1 MQTMKKLA
9 IPLCIALAYIPTQ
22 GFASP
27 IMGPDLSGFAVLGGT
42 TVTNTGKTTLKGNLG
57 VSPGSAST
65 GFYGTVENDG
75 PGTFIGKAYQADS
88 EAGLA
93 HSQLGASMVRLG
105 LMGPG
110 TLEPANL
117 AGLTLD
123 PGVYTVPAAT
133 SNLTGT
139 LTLNGLGKTDQTWI
153 FLMPSS
159 LITSVGSEV
168 TMSNMGV
175 GDSVYWDVG
184 SSATLKTNTWFAGN
198 ILAYASISLGKGASI
213 LDGSALAYTGAV
225 TLNDNRIVIS
235 SDSANSSA
243 PSATPLPS
251 SWVMM
256 ASGLSLSGFLAYR
269 RKNVSFAAPI
279 TALGI
284 AISS

>member
-27 IMGPDLSGFAVLGGT
+27 IMGPDLNGFAVLGGT
-42 TVTNTGKTTLKGNLG
+42 TVTNTGKTTVNGNLG
-57 VSPGSAST
+57 VSPGSAIT
-65 GFYGTVENDG
+65 GFYNTVENDG
-75 PGTFIGKAYQADS
+75 PGTFMGRAYQADS
-88 EAGLA
+88 EARLA
-93 HSQLGASMVRLG
+93 HNQLGASMVRLG

-117 AGLTLD
+117 TGLTLD

-159 LITSVGSEV
+159 LITSVDSKV
-168 TMSNMGV
+168 TLSNMGA

-198 ILAYASISLGKGASI
+198 IFAYASVSLDNGASI
-213 LDGSALAYTGAV
+213 LDGRALAYTGAV

-235 SDSANSSA
+235 SGSSGSSA

-251 SWVMM
+251 AWIMM
-256 ASGLSLSGFLAYR
+256 ASGLSLTGFLAYR
-269 RKNVSFAAPI
+269 RKNVPFAAPI

-284 AISS
+284 AMSS